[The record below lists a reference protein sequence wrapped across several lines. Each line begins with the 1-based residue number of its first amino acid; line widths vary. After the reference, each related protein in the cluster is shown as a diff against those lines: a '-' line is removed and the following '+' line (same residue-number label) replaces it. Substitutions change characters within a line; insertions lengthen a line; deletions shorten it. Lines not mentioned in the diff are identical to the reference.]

1 MSRWAPAG
9 LPKPVQDLVL
19 AIDRQFQ
26 PLRPARPVRLPAF
39 DEAQLTDDFAATN
52 PYGLAVNKD
61 TGAIVGSVLVLG
73 VWKWRN
79 ADGSA
84 L

>member
-9 LPKPVQDLVL
+9 LARQAQDLVQ

-26 PLRPARPVRLPAF
+26 PLRPVRPVRIPAY
-39 DEAQLTDDFAATN
+39 DEAQLTADFAAAN

-61 TGAIVGSVLVLG
+61 TGAIVGSVLVAG
-73 VWKWRN
+73 AWTWRN